1 MPRHSE
7 IFDAYEKIAIESGL
21 VSSDEELI
29 RQAAEERKDSPA
41 MKRYKKSPAPR
52 AGSDDIST
60 IEALYG
66 VKCDNTVNYEHN
78 IFENAH
84 PNAVI
89 IGPSYDRMNGLIEN
103 PNERQ
108 NFIINQI
115 MNKTPNGNLTQHRYA
130 KEELLM
136 ELIRVANDLDSR
148 GNESLRKLADH
159 CIELVVSEEKKS
171 SELTKFALFPLLL
184 AAAGVLA
191 ATWLWNHADDPNH
204 GISNDISN
212 CIQKLNALK
221 ENSWYESDV
230 DATVQRDVNELE
242 TKLNLLDSEL
252 KSFGQVMLLLDNP
265 QMPDT
270 QIDMA
275 DLSNTA
281 KVYGASVYQQ
291 TNRFV
296 AAIDHFVPDLI
307 IAINKFTSRN
317 YQETHQNPSAL
328 SRFVGWVGEAVHGRW
343 GLIANDFISA
353 ANALGALKTSLQ
365 NVRNKAANIDEVRQ
379 SFAKDL
385 SAQTM
390 SFKKEKPIEP
400 INPSSRKP
408 SPFGGGG
415 QDQEEIEDDVSL
427 ADDEFVEAAR
437 ALGFKPRG
445 KR

>member
-21 VSSDEELI
+21 VSSDEELVKK
-29 RQAAEERKDSPA
+29 AAEERKDSPA

-89 IGPSYDRMNGLIEN
+89 IGPAYDRMNGLIEN

-136 ELIRVANDLDSR
+136 ELIRVANDLDAR

-159 CIELVVSEEKKS
+159 CIELVVAEEKKS
-171 SELTKFALFPLLL
+171 PELTKFALFPLIL

-204 GISNDISN
+204 GISSDISH
-212 CIQKLNALK
+212 CIEKLNALK

-242 TKLNLLDSEL
+242 TKLTLLDSEL

-270 QIDMA
+270 SSDMA
-275 DLSNTA
+275 SLNQTA
-281 KVYGASVYQQ
+281 KEHGNTVYQT

-296 AAIDHFVPDLI
+296 AAIDRFVPDLI
-307 IAINKFTSRN
+307 VAINKFTSRD
-317 YQETHQNPSAL
+317 YQEAHSNPSGIEK
-328 SRFVGWVGEAVHGRW
+328 FVGWIGEAIHGRW

-365 NVRNKAANIDEVRQ
+365 KVRNKAANIDEVRQ
-379 SFAKDL
+379 SFAQQL
-385 SAQTM
+385 NAQTLQ
-390 SFKKEKPIEP
+390 FKKEKPIKP
-400 INPSSRKP
+400 INPATKKPP
-408 SPFGGGG
+408 SPMFGGDAE
-415 QDQEEIEDDVSL
+415 QIEDEVSL
-427 ADDEFVEAAR
+427 ADDEFVDAAR
-437 ALGFKPRG
+437 ALGFKPQG